1 MTLMMPK
8 TSWIALLILITT
20 LAVES
25 AGQTAESPAAEEQTQ
40 QAQPVPVSDQRAS
53 EVGQELRDVLN
64 LYPGT
69 LRQVL
74 RIDPLLLTDSVYLE
88 PYPALSAFLA
98 QHPEVAHNPSY
109 FLGSASGG
117 GSGALD
123 AMMAFMVFISIV
135 SVLMWLIRTL
145 IDYRRWNRLS
155 RVQTEAHTKILDRFT
170 SNEDLLAYVRT
181 PAGSRFLE
189 SAPIPLDG
197 EPRAVGAPTN
207 RILWS
212 AQAGLVLALGGV
224 GLHFSIPRLLNDGA
238 ADPLYVI
245 GTLAIG
251 LGVGFI
257 LSAVASLVLSWKLGL
272 LSQQWQGTS
281 APDSEGA
288 SPPA

>member
-25 AGQTAESPAAEEQTQ
+25 AGQTAESAATEEQTPQ
-40 QAQPVPVSDQRAS
+40 SQPVPVSDQRAS
-53 EVGQELRDVLN
+53 EVRQELQAVLN
-64 LYPGT
+64 LYPST

-74 RIDPLLLTDSVYLE
+74 RIDPARLTDSVYLG
-88 PYPALSAFLA
+88 PYPALSAFLD
-98 QHPEVAHNPSY
+98 QHPEIAHNPSY
-109 FLGSASGG
+109 FLGSPSGV

-123 AMMAFMVFISIV
+123 AMIAFMVFISIV

-197 EPRAVGAPTN
+197 EPRAVGATTN

-212 AQAGLVLALGGV
+212 AQAGFVLALGGV
-224 GLHFSIPRLLNDGA
+224 GLHFSIPRLLDDGA

-251 LGVGFI
+251 LGIGFI

-272 LSQQWQGTS
+272 LSQQWPGTS

-288 SPPA
+288 SPPS